1 MLSESRVIVMEP
13 AYRASLIQAQKRA
26 MLVLPRG
33 LGERVAE
40 RVGAEALTVID
51 EAGATDWLPVEL
63 TNKLGQALY
72 EEAGAEGS
80 IEFWR
85 RFAGTLSSMSLFDAM
100 VKGVLKLVGTPEGL
114 LQLIP
119 RAYALTSRGLGSFD
133 LTVDPDENR
142 ATLSVTGLPKVSQ
155 TKSVII
161 SIQASC
167 LGVLDMVSVDGEVG
181 VDDFR
186 VDEGPVN
193 YIVLW
198 RN

>member
-26 MLVLPRG
+26 MLVLPQG
-33 LGERVAE
+33 LGERIAE
-40 RVGAEALTVID
+40 RVGPDALAAID
-51 EAGATDWLPVEL
+51 EAGGTDWLPVEL

-72 EEAGAEGS
+72 DEAGDEGS
-80 IEFWR
+80 REFWR
-85 RFAGTLSSMSLFDAM
+85 RFAGTLSSMSLFDTM

-119 RAYALTSRGLGSFD
+119 RAYALTSRGLGTFD

-142 ATLSVTGLPKVSQ
+142 ATLSVTDLPKVSQ
-155 TKSVII
+155 TKPVIV

-167 LGVLDMVSVDGEVG
+167 LGVLDMVGVDGEVG

-186 VDEGPVN
+186 VDEGAIN

-198 RN
+198 KN

>member
-1 MLSESRVIVMEP
+1 
-13 AYRASLIQAQKRA
+13 
-26 MLVLPRG
+26 MLVVPQG
-33 LGERVAE
+33 LGERIAE
-40 RVGAEALTVID
+40 RVGPDALAAID
-51 EAGATDWLPVEL
+51 AAGGTDRLTVEL

-72 EEAGAEGS
+72 DEAGDEGS
-80 IEFWR
+80 REFWR
-85 RFAGTLSSMSLFDAM
+85 RFAGTLSSMSLFDTM

-186 VDEGPVN
+186 VDEGTVN